1 MDALVPKDGD
11 VSCICRVFRKDRKVP
26 VKCEVFFS
34 EYDQGNSMWQSKPR
48 VMLEKVAIARAFRL
62 AFPVEF
68 GGMPYESAELSPE
81 QGLDPEKEIKIE
93 EAVERAEAPKPEQ
106 QPQEHTGDRK
116 AKFIEVC
123 NKMIPAAIKDTL
135 KAYNCRSLEELGLDQ
150 IDGFYREAK
159 RVEAG
164 MMQEVEF

>member
-1 MDALVPKDGD
+1 
-11 VSCICRVFRKDRKVP
+11 
-26 VKCEVFFS
+26 
-34 EYDQGNSMWQSKPR
+34 
-48 VMLEKVAIARAFRL
+48 MLEKVAIARAFRL

-123 NKMIPAAIKDTL
+123 NRMIPAAIKDTL